1 MLELVTSNEFFSWVI
16 LPILIFISRIID
28 VSMGTLRI
36 ILVAK
41 GQKMIAPILGFFEI
55 LIWLVAM
62 GQVFQNLDNLA
73 CFIAY
78 AGGFASGN
86 YVGMIIE
93 EKLALGMYGIRI
105 FVPKMYSLEKLKTKL
120 TNHGFGVTIIKGYGA
135 KEEMSILYSIFKRK
149 DRQKIIDTIECTNK
163 NLFYTIE
170 EVKSVKHG
178 VFPLELSRRHFKNTK
193 GKKM

>member
-1 MLELVTSNEFFSWVI
+1 MLEWITSPEFFSWVI
-16 LPILIFISRIID
+16 LPILIFASRIID

-41 GQKMIAPILGFFEI
+41 GQQIIAPILGFFEV

-62 GQVFQNLDNLA
+62 GQVIQNLDNVA

-86 YVGMIIE
+86 FVGMKIE

-105 FVPKMYSLEKLKTKL
+105 FVPKMYSMENLKTKL
-120 TNHGFGVTIIKGYGA
+120 TAEGFGVTIIKGYGA

-149 DRQKIIDTIECTNK
+149 DRERIISIIENTNK

-178 VFPLELSRRHFKNTK
+178 VFPAELNHRRLKTIK
-193 GKKM
+193 SKK